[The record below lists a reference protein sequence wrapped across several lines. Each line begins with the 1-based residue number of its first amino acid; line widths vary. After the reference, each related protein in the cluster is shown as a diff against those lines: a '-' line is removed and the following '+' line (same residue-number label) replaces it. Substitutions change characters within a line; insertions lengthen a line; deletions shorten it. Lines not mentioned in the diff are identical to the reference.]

1 MIFSYIIYTIKVAK
15 QMFKTLTTLIILT
28 ISHAWAQGNSQLII
42 DVRTEGEWNAGHL
55 ASAKHLPLD
64 IFEQNIVS
72 LIKDKQR
79 TVYLYCRSGN
89 RSGKALQI
97 MQDLGYINAKNAGGL
112 AEASELLELKIVN

>member
-1 MIFSYIIYTIKVAK
+1 MIFFYIIYTIGVAK
-15 QMFKTLTTLIILT
+15 QMFKTLTTLIILAT
-28 ISHAWAQGNSQLII
+28 SHAWAQGNSQLII

-55 ASAKHLPLD
+55 ASATHLPLD
-64 IFEQNIVS
+64 IFEQSIVS

>member
-1 MIFSYIIYTIKVAK
+1 MIFSSIIYTIKVAK
-15 QMFKTLTTLIILT
+15 QMFKTLTTLIILAT
-28 ISHAWAQGNSQLII
+28 SHAWAQGNSQLII
-42 DVRTEGEWNAGHL
+42 DVRTEGECNAGHL
-55 ASAKHLPLD
+55 ASATHLPLD

-72 LIKDKQR
+72 FIKDKQR

>member
-1 MIFSYIIYTIKVAK
+1 
-15 QMFKTLTTLIILT
+15 MFKTLTTLIILAT
-28 ISHAWAQGNSQLII
+28 SHAWAQGNSQLII

-55 ASAKHLPLD
+55 ALATHLPLD
-64 IFEQNIVS
+64 IFEQNIAS
-72 LIKDKQR
+72 LIKDKQH

-112 AEASELLELKIVN
+112 TEASELLELKIVN